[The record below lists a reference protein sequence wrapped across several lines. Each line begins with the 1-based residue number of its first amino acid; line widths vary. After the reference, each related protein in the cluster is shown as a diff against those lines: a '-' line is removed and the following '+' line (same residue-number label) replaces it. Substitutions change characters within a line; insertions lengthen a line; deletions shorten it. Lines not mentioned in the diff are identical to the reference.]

1 MLTATIIVVTISS
14 VKKNILIIYVGEI
27 TNNFV
32 TKVRRIRKDKR
43 QLLKKKKKKTNL
55 SFGRRVLTLTPI

>member
-1 MLTATIIVVTISS
+1 MLTATIIVVTIS

-27 TNNFV
+27 INNFV

-43 QLLKKKKKKTNL
+43 QLLKKKKTNL
-55 SFGRRVLTLTPI
+55 NFGRRVQTLTPI

>member
-27 TNNFV
+27 INNFV

-43 QLLKKKKKKTNL
+43 QLLKKKKKTNL
-55 SFGRRVLTLTPI
+55 SFGRRVPTLTPI

>member
-1 MLTATIIVVTISS
+1 MLTATIIVVTIS

-27 TNNFV
+27 INNFV

-43 QLLKKKKKKTNL
+43 QLLKKKKKTNL